1 MFCINSIFML
11 INVHVQEGFDFQ
23 KPNLMSQ
30 IYLRLQYFFFLILIT
45 FNKASGKMIQVHC
58 KKFLD
63 NLNKAIFIYE
73 STSVI
78 LQRLLAVKN

>member
-1 MFCINSIFML
+1 ML

-30 IYLRLQYFFFLILIT
+30 IYLRLQYFFVLILIT
-45 FNKASGKMIQVHC
+45 FNKGTGKMIPVHC

-78 LQRLLAVKN
+78 LQRLLVVKN